1 MDNNKMDFIGASD
14 RILNFAENELTNK
27 LVEIYKSTGIS
38 PFDTLEFLLCHL
50 DDETNREIIINKANK
65 LTEQNDNERPTD

>member
-38 PFDTLEFLLCHL
+38 PFDTLGFLLCHL
-50 DDETNREIIINKANK
+50 DDETNCEIIINKANK

>member
-14 RILNFAENELTNK
+14 KILNFAENELTNK

-50 DDETNREIIINKANK
+50 DNEDNFEIIVNKANK
-65 LTEQNDNERPTD
+65 LTKGE